1 LLVATGRAPNTRGQP
16 ALDAAG
22 VTVNAQGPSLST
34 RHAHEQPEHLRGRR
48 CTDQPQFVHA
58 AAAPAPVLI
67 NMTGGDAAS
76 T

>member
-1 LLVATGRAPNTRGQP
+1 MRKGHRYRPGMRTSNRNIY
-16 ALDAAG
+16 AAG
-22 VTVNAQGPSLST
+22 D
-34 RHAHEQPEHLRGRR
+34 